1 MFPQTVNV
9 IAYDKLCRGEFSASL
24 RVYTFVST
32 ATCSRYQ
39 VSARHIAGAAILP
52 SDYSSRNSAKCKEAT
67 CQICSFVSQSIESV
81 VHTTSLSDIMDG
93 STKLPFTMRSAWL
106 TIQPEWP
113 DLRRTCAHIR
123 QGTRSSRKTTNI
135 NDIKR
140 YLNVATRASDGLLV
154 VKQNEPFMP
163 SKKLIIISRSVLHG
177 LLTSIIYN
185 CPIPVLTR

>member
-81 VHTTSLSDIMDG
+81 VHTTSLSDIIAIHHEICMVNH
-93 STKLPFTMRSAWL
+93 TARV
-106 TIQPEWP
+106 
-113 DLRRTCAHIR
+113 
-123 QGTRSSRKTTNI
+123 TRPKEDVRAYPPGNTLLSEDNKH
-135 NDIKR
+135 KR
-140 YLNVATRASDGLLV
+140 YQTLPQWRN
-154 VKQNEPFMP
+154 Q
-163 SKKLIIISRSVLHG
+163 
-177 LLTSIIYN
+177 SI
-185 CPIPVLTR
+185 